1 MSDPKNQEPSME
13 EILASIRRIIAEDAE
28 TAPPQAEVALPDLP
42 TALEPAAT
50 PEPPPPP
57 PAPAAPVAPLM
68 VEAELEDDDILEL
81 TNIVPDEP
89 VRAPEPAPAPPP
101 YRAPEP
107 EPVRWDEPEL
117 PPLRRDYERDR
128 LVSESTASVS
138 SATIAGLAQQLGR
151 NRRADVY
158 LSDRAVTLEEITKDV
173 LKPMLQSWLDEHLP
187 GLVERLVREEI
198 QRIARDAL

>member
-28 TAPPQAEVALPDLP
+28 AAPAPPEVALPDV
-42 TALEPAAT
+42 PAALA
-50 PEPPPPP
+50 PEPEPEPIPEP
-57 PAPAAPVAPLM
+57 EP
-68 VEAELEDDDILEL
+68 EEEILEL
-81 TNIVPDEP
+81 TNIIPEEP
-89 VRAPEPAPAPPP
+89 V
-101 YRAPEP
+101 PEP
-107 EPVRWDEPEL
+107 EPEPIRRPPPEPPRWEEPE
-117 PPLRRDYERDR
+117 PPRRRDFERER
-128 LVSESTASVS
+128 LVSDSTASVS
-138 SATIAGLAQQLGR
+138 SATLAGLAQQLGR
-151 NRRADVY
+151 RRGADVY